1 MEKGMKTLFCF
12 CIVLLFA
19 TQAFAYEMNVGAE
32 VAHVAGG
39 AAIAGVAT
47 AVANNYWPEHRGLIG
62 FGISTVVG
70 IIGEGI
76 DRAQT
81 GEKFSH
87 MFEDVAFHTLGAA
100 IGSLITDKFI
110 LMPVINRDQ
119 AKGNYIG
126 LAIQRSF

>member
-1 MEKGMKTLFCF
+1 MRTLLYL
-12 CIVLLFA
+12 CIVVLFA

-32 VAHVAGG
+32 AAHAAGG

-47 AVANNYWPEHRGLIG
+47 AVANNYWPEHRALIG
-62 FGISTVVG
+62 FGISTAVG

-110 LMPVINRDQ
+110 LIPVIKRDNSRS
-119 AKGNYIG
+119 NYYG
-126 LAIQRSF
+126 LAFQYLF

>member
-1 MEKGMKTLFCF
+1 MRTLLYL
-12 CIVLLFA
+12 CIVALFA
-19 TQAFAYEMNVGAE
+19 THAFAYEMNVGAE
-32 VAHVAGG
+32 AAHAAGG

-47 AVANNYWPEHRGLIG
+47 AVANNYWPEHRALIG
-62 FGISTVVG
+62 FGISTAVG

-87 MFEDVAFHTLGAA
+87 MFEDIAFHTLGAA

-110 LMPVINRDQ
+110 LIPVIKRDNSSS
-119 AKGNYIG
+119 NYYG
-126 LAIQRSF
+126 LAFQYLF

>member
-1 MEKGMKTLFCF
+1 MRTLLYL
-12 CIVLLFA
+12 CIVVLFA
-19 TQAFAYEMNVGAE
+19 TQAFAYEINVGAE
-32 VAHVAGG
+32 AAHAAGG

-47 AVANNYWPEHRGLIG
+47 AVANNYWPEHRALIG
-62 FGISTVVG
+62 FGISTAVG

-110 LMPVINRDQ
+110 LIPVIKQDNSRS
-119 AKGNYIG
+119 NYYG
-126 LAIQRSF
+126 LAFQYLF